1 MKYKLS
7 IAILAGAAALL
18 AQPGRPAAMRTPHGE
33 KQGEATV
40 EGKLPGPLQNVRIEQ
55 KLNGQLPLDAK
66 FTDVSGA
73 SVTLGSLLRPNRPVV
88 LALVYYECK
97 MLCNMTLSGIQRAA
111 RVIPNLSIGR
121 EYDVIAI
128 SFDAKETPAE
138 AVKKQ
143 KEAADRSRRPEGAAG
158 WHFLTGDEANIRRVA
173 DSVGFQYAW
182 DESSKQWAHSSAIM
196 VITPDGRLSKY
207 FYGVEYSARDL
218 RLGLVEAS
226 AGKIGSPVD
235 QLLLF
240 CYHYDPVTGKYG
252 MLVMTILRIASL
264 AMIGLIVLFW
274 LVSYLQNKRRKNLNG
289 DNIPVF
295 TR

>member
-1 MKYKLS
+1 MTWKLC
-7 IAILAGAAALL
+7 IATLAAAAALM
-18 AQPGRPAAMRTPHGE
+18 AQPGRPAAMRTPHGD

-40 EGKLPGPLQNVRIEQ
+40 EGKLPGPLKDVKIEQ
-55 KLNGQLPLDAK
+55 RLNTQLPLDAT
-66 FTDVSGA
+66 FTDVTGA
-73 SVTLGSLLRPNRPVV
+73 RVTLGSVMSRNRPAV

-121 EYDVIAI
+121 DWDVIAI
-128 SFDAKETPAE
+128 SFDAKETPVE
-138 AVKKQ
+138 AAKKQ
-143 KEAADRSRRPEGAAG
+143 QEAADRSRRPEGAAG
-158 WHFLTGDEANIRRVA
+158 WHFLTGDQANIRRVA
-173 DSVGFQYAW
+173 DAAGFRYAW
-182 DESSKQWAHSSAIM
+182 DENSKQWAHSSAIM
-196 VITPDGRLSKY
+196 VLTPEGKLSRY

-252 MLVMTILRIASL
+252 MVVMTILRIASL
-264 AMIGLIVLFW
+264 GMIGLILLFW
-274 LVSYLQNKRRKNLNG
+274 VASHLQNKRRKNVNG
-289 DNIPVF
+289 DNIPAF